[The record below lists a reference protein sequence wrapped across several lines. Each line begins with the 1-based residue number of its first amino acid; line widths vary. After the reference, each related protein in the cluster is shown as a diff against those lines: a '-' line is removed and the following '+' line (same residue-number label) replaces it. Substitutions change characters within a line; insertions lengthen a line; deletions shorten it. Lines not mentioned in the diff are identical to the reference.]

1 MTAAIVLGVGW
12 LVGML
17 VMACIAQA
25 RENREAREELDE
37 RIQQL
42 QQMVSSVART
52 GGRSAR
58 LMRRRAQPFKAILQD
73 ITPATGRPLED

>member
-17 VMACIAQA
+17 VMACILHA
-25 RENREAREELDE
+25 RENREAREELDG

-42 QQMVSSVART
+42 QQIASSVARA

-58 LMRRRAQPFKAILQD
+58 LTRWRAQPFKTILQE
-73 ITPATGRPLED
+73 IAPATGRPLED